1 MIAAESLFEVEIGPS
16 ELVFGGFSLA
26 WGPLRSSR
34 AARLGVDSPSLVN
47 GAPAVLSVPAD
58 AATYVSHIEVSKGL
72 TG

>member
-1 MIAAESLFEVEIGPS
+1 MIDAEPLFEIEIGPS

-26 WGPLRSSR
+26 WGPLLSSP
-34 AARLGVDSPSLVN
+34 AARLGVNSPSLVN

-58 AATYVSHIEVSKGL
+58 AATYVSHIEVSNGL